1 MFKKRI
7 KNESVVESL
16 QRMSGGAINT
26 VVNLINQLKSINE
39 SIDNEKAT
47 NVEKIKSIE
56 ADQISLDNLKA
67 SNEKIIGNFE
77 GLLK

>member
-39 SIDNEKAT
+39 SIDDEKAT